1 MSVVQTPPPARSD
14 LGPSDTT
21 DTNHSATRPYRL
33 HGTVLT
39 AGALT
44 WAAAIAA
51 VGPDPVHQRLP
62 LIVFGLGSGLFQ
74 IGALL
79 LLRVLWRTRAL
90 QSRTG
95 SGKVARSFLRIET
108 VFLLLAIASTTVD
121 AIGVSDLTKPGW
133 LLLDFFWP
141 ISMLGM
147 FAIGL
152 RVAIAGRWKGLSRF
166 WPIVAESWAVVTVP
180 TMAIF
185 GSDAARVVG
194 SLHLLVGYAVLGRIV
209 ARKRPDG
216 S

>member
-14 LGPSDTT
+14 LAHHEGTSTSRT
-21 DTNHSATRPYRL
+21 ITRPYRL

-39 AGALT
+39 AGALA
-44 WAAAIAA
+44 WAGAIAA
-51 VGPDPVHQRLP
+51 VGPDPAKETVP

-79 LLRVLWRTRAL
+79 LLRVLWRTGAL
-90 QSRTG
+90 ESRKG
-95 SGKVARSFLRIET
+95 SEKVARTFLRIET

-133 LLLDFFWP
+133 LLLDSFWP

-147 FAIGL
+147 FAVGVRL
-152 RVAIAGRWKGLSRF
+152 AIAGRWRGLSRF
-166 WPIVAESWAVVTVP
+166 WPVVAESWAVVTVP
-180 TMAIF
+180 TMAVF

-194 SLHLLVGYAVLGRIV
+194 SLHLLVGYAVLGQLV
-209 ARKRPDG
+209 ARKNADG